1 MRQRYNKKTIM
12 GIRRLVAVLSAFSI
26 LAVIACGDTATQ
38 TPTSAGEGT
47 LTGKVTI
54 GPLCAV
60 EPCSTPPEH
69 IYSSRDL
76 IMRSDLTGTIRVHLD
91 TNGNFEA
98 RLPTGTYTVDLSD
111 CDFLGCSVSLPKT
124 VSVTLDQVTEL
135 TIEIDT
141 GIR

>member
-1 MRQRYNKKTIM
+1 M
-12 GIRRLVAVLSAFSI
+12 GIKCLVAVLSGLSI
-26 LAVIACGDTATQ
+26 LAAIACGDTATQ
-38 TPTSAGEGT
+38 TPTRLWRTGEGA
-47 LTGKVTI
+47 LAGKVTI
-54 GPLCAV
+54 GPLCPV

-69 IYSSRDL
+69 VYSSRDL

-111 CDFLGCSVSLPKT
+111 CDFLGCSRSLPKT
-124 VSVTLDQVTEL
+124 VSITPDQVTEL
-135 TIEIDT
+135 AIEIDT